1 MATVFTESTLN
12 EAQIVP
18 LAFTH
23 LELKPDTCTKHTQ
36 QS

>member
-18 LAFTH
+18 LALTH
-23 LELKPDTCTKHTQ
+23 LELKPDMCTEHTR